1 MNIYASLRT
10 KLFLSHLFM
19 VLLIAGSIGTYF
31 YIESPEKVKYLD
43 ITVG

>member
-10 KLFLSHLFM
+10 KLFM

-31 YIESPEKVKYLD
+31 YINAAQSLMSGFRPVRH
-43 ITVG
+43 